1 VATDIAARGID
12 IDQLPFVI
20 NFDLQIYL
28 KPMYIELEE
37 LDVLVTVVLP
47 FPSVV
52 RMNTAIGK
60 IFKINK
66 SGR

>member
-20 NFDLQIYL
+20 ILICQIYL

-37 LDVLVTVVLP
+37 LVAGNGGV
-47 FPSVV
+47 
-52 RMNTAIGK
+52 AISFCSKDEHGYWK
-60 IFKINK
+60 DIQN
-66 SGR
+66 